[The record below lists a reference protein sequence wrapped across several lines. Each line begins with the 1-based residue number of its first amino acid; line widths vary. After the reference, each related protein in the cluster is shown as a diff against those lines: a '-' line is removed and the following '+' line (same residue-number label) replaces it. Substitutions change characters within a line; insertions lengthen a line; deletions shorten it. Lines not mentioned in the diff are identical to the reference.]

1 LKHLIPKY
9 ILLTFLL
16 FFQFKG
22 NSQDIKY
29 ARNILETLCSPSF
42 HGRGYAFSGDKVAA
56 EFIEKE
62 FKSIG
67 LKSFGEDYFQYFNI
81 NVNTFPGDMMVKIGG
96 QELAAGA
103 DFQIDPNSRGR
114 EGKFKVCRI
123 KKEDLKKGKLDKLLS
138 KSDFSKKNV
147 IVLDPEGIEDDKDK
161 REFKGLGLYLSDY
174 ANVIYLSDE
183 KFTWSVGREQ
193 KVYSFIEIKREKFPV
208 KTKSVELKIENQF
221 RKNYETQNI
230 VGYFKGTIDTDS
242 FLVFSAHYDHLGR
255 MGKDVYIPGANDNGS
270 GMSMM
275 LDLAKHYAA
284 NPPKY
289 NMVFIAFGAEEVGL
303 VGSKHFTENPTFD
316 IKKIKFLINVD
327 LVGTGEKG
335 ITVVNGSI
343 FKNHFDDLVALNKK
357 GDYLSRVKIRGGA
370 ANSDHYWF
378 TLQNI
383 PSFFIYT
390 MGGIAAYH
398 DINDRP
404 ETLPFTEYEDL
415 IKLIVEF
422 YNTI

>member
-1 LKHLIPKY
+1 V
-9 ILLTFLL
+9 
-16 FFQFKG
+16 
-22 NSQDIKY
+22 
-29 ARNILETLCSPSF
+29 C
-42 HGRGYAFSGDKVAA
+42 
-56 EFIEKE
+56 
-62 FKSIG
+62 
-67 LKSFGEDYFQYFNI
+67 I
-81 NVNTFPGDMMVKIGG
+81 NHSLP
-96 QELAAGA
+96 E
-103 DFQIDPNSRGR
+103 
-114 EGKFKVCRI
+114 
-123 KKEDLKKGKLDKLLS
+123 KGKVDKLLS
-138 KSDFSKKNV
+138 KSNFSKKNI
-147 IVLDPEGIEDDKDK
+147 IVLDPEGIEGDKDK

-193 KVYSFIEIKREKFPV
+193 KAFSFIEIKREKFPV
-208 KTKSVELKIENQF
+208 KTKSLELKIENQF

-230 VGYFKGTIDTDS
+230 VGYFEGTIDTDS

-270 GMSMM
+270 GISMM
-275 LDLAKHYAA
+275 LNLAKHYAA

-303 VGSKHFTENPTFD
+303 VGSKYFTENPTFE

-343 FKNHFDDLVALNKK
+343 FKDHFDNLVTLNKN

-415 IKLIVEF
+415 FKLIVEF
-422 YNTI
+422 YSTF

>member
-1 LKHLIPKY
+1 LKQLSLKY
-9 ILLTFLL
+9 ILFAFLIV
-16 FFQFKG
+16 FQLKG
-22 NSQDIKY
+22 NAQDTLY
-29 ARNILETLCSPSF
+29 ARGILEKLCSPSF
-42 HGRGYAFSGDKVAA
+42 HGRGYAFSGDKIAA
-56 EFIEKE
+56 DFIKNEFT
-62 FKSIG
+62 SIG
-67 LKSFGEDYFQYFNI
+67 LKPFGEDYFQYFNI
-81 NVNTFPGDMMVKIGG
+81 NVNTFPGEMMVKVGG
-96 QELAAGA
+96 RELAAGA
-103 DFQIDPNSRGR
+103 DFQIDPNSRGT
-114 EGKFKVCRI
+114 EGRFKVCRI
-123 KKEDLKKGKLDKLLS
+123 KKEDLKKGKVDKLLS
-138 KSDFSKKNV
+138 KNNFSKRSV
-147 IVLDPEGIEDDKDK
+147 IVLDPDGIEDDKEK

-193 KVYSFIEIKREKFPV
+193 KGYSFIEIKKEKFPK
-208 KTKSVELKIENQF
+208 KTKSVELKIENEF

-230 VGYFKGTIDTDS
+230 VGYFEGSYDTDS

-275 LDLAKHYAA
+275 LNLAKHYAA
-284 NPPKY
+284 KPPKY

-335 ITVVNGSI
+335 ITVVNGTI

-404 ETLPFTEYEDL
+404 ETLPLTEYEDL
-415 IKLIVEF
+415 FKLIVEF
-422 YNTI
+422 YSTF